1 MDVKVN
7 DLSDRLCVME
17 KKKTPK
23 LDKSFKCTY
32 CDFATNS
39 ENGLKINMTKKHTS
53 VETETFPRSCDLCEE
68 IFNDTYEMKKHL
80 LAHSYKKVEFKCDEC
95 DFVGKLRASME
106 VHIGKHHCEKYECGL
121 CDSEIGSQEKL
132 ETHLKTCEAYECD
145 HHSGC
150 DRRYKTLSDLKKHFT
165 EKHKKD
171 MVYFNHLKIDRND
184 CNEVSVKN
192 YDNV

>member
-1 MDVKVN
+1 MWKIC
-7 DLSDRLCVME
+7 SDSEYQKNIFVQFKAFKDIQKLYNSGGGVA
-17 KKKTPK
+17 TPYTENTAK
-23 LDKSFKCTY
+23 L
-32 CDFATNS
+32 
-39 ENGLKINMTKKHTS
+39 
-53 VETETFPRSCDLCEE
+53 
-68 IFNDTYEMKKHL
+68 
-80 LAHSYKKVEFKCDEC
+80 KVEFKCDEF
-95 DFVGKLRASME
+95 DFVGKLKASME